1 MYTRYELYLDG
12 EPQEVGFIVG
22 LNELDLDLDVQ
33 DFVMEDFNENL
44 PIPHIDEKY
53 WKQTPLA
60 YFTEKGLERFRQ
72 SIQRLLDMYE
82 NYNFFDVVKLETSLS
97 DKTIVYEDEYQV
109 IAI

>member
-44 PIPHIDEKY
+44 PFPKISDDDWSH
-53 WKQTPLA
+53 TPLA
-60 YFTEKGLERFRQ
+60 YFTEKGLERFRK
-72 SIQRLLDMYE
+72 SIQQLLDIYE
-82 NYNFFDVVKLETSLS
+82 NYGFFDVVKLESSLS
-97 DKTIVYEDEYQV
+97 DKTIIYEDAYQV

>member
-1 MYTRYELYLDG
+1 MYTRFELYLEG

-33 DFVMEDFNENL
+33 DFLLEDFNENL
-44 PIPHIDEKY
+44 PIPHISEEY

-60 YFTEKGLERFRQ
+60 YFTQKGLERFQQ
-72 SIQRLLDMYE
+72 SIQQLLGVYQS
-82 NYNFFDVVKLETSLS
+82 YNFFDVVRLETSLA

-109 IAI
+109 IAV

>member
-33 DFVMEDFNENL
+33 DFIMEDFNDNL
-44 PIPHIDEKY
+44 PFPKISDED
-53 WKQTPLA
+53 WKNTPLA
-60 YFTEKGLERFRQ
+60 YFTEKGLERFKV
-72 SIQRLLDMYE
+72 SIQRLLELYE
-82 NYNFFDVVKLETSLS
+82 NYNFFEVVKLESTLS
-97 DKTIVYEDEYQV
+97 DKTIIYEDAYQV